1 MKIKIK
7 MWGGFV
13 IRHLSPEII
22 KLPFGRDTPAEVLG
36 VGNLATCCHLVPPFV
51 LSISVEEVTPEL
63 RTPPVTM

>member
-13 IRHLSPEII
+13 ICHLSPEII

-36 VGNLATCCHLVPPFV
+36 DGKLATCCHLVPPFV